1 MSTSNSW
8 DVPMKRLAITGH
20 RGLPDESARLVED
33 GLRKEVARHD
43 AAALVGYSCLAD
55 GADVLFARVVLERG
69 GSLVVVVPAAEYREG
84 LPVEHRGTYDELC
97 SRAER
102 VIRMDRIA
110 SDSTAHMRA
119 SERMLDDVDE
129 IVAVWDGK
137 PARGFGGTGD
147 VVEVARQR
155 RIPVTV
161 VWPEGACRD

>member
-1 MSTSNSW
+1 MT
-8 DVPMKRLAITGH
+8 RLAITGH

-33 GLRKEVARHD
+33 GLRREVARHD
-43 AAALVGYSCLAD
+43 GTALVGYSCLAD
-55 GADVLFARVVLERG
+55 GADMLFAQAVLDRG
-69 GSLVVVVPAAEYREG
+69 GSLIVVVPAAEYREG
-84 LPVEHRGTYDELC
+84 LPVEHRDTYDELF

-102 VIRMDRIA
+102 VIRMDRVA
-110 SDSTAHMRA
+110 SDSSAHMRA

-161 VWPEGACRD
+161 VWPEGAHRD